1 METPDNSVAIGE
13 IDKNLLLKKRFRLVR
28 QIGSGA
34 FGSVYVAVDVLTA
47 RKFAVKMEARDAHKT
62 SVLSVELGVLR
73 KLKNHSRC
81 IPSYVC
87 CGTTQHHHY
96 IVMKLLGPDLSAL
109 RRKMPAKKFSL
120 STTLRL
126 GVAMV
131 DCLEVLHTNGYIH
144 RDVKPSNFVM
154 ARHSSRLYIIDFG
167 IARKYTDAMGF
178 ALPPR
183 QDVGFRGTARYA
195 PVAAHQRLDLACR
208 DDYWSLLFLLIDL
221 YTGKLPWSGIKDR
234 GEIGE
239 AKTLAIDSG
248 SLIEGLPHC
257 FTQLMHYIQAV
268 KFIEPV
274 DHDYVRQLFLDQMQA
289 NGIAQD
295 TPYDWESEATQPT
308 ATSESSG
315 DFSQGMP
322 KEPQKANQE
331 KPAQSAHTQPG
342 ISINTQAAI
351 QHSRA
356 EAEPSPGSGQ
366 VTPHSQ
372 RMGQHVEPHSPMR
385 VPPRTRGRKEVAED
399 DAESILSLSAS
410 ARSGPSFL
418 ASTRSG
424 VSNINFGDTDQS
436 GLRAESISR
445 FSLASTNA
453 IDGVTPRTLE
463 SDPGRGSSSLNP
475 TPSESRSHVPP
486 RTDSDNPG
494 LVKSVWQ
501 ATKGAL
507 LSCFAD
513 CQNLAP
519 I

>member
-1 METPDNSVAIGE
+1 MDAGDPSVHPE
-13 IDKNLLLKKRFRLVR
+13 VDKNLLLKKRFRLVR
-28 QIGSGA
+28 QVGAGA
-34 FGSVYVAVDVLTA
+34 FGSVFESVDVLTG
-47 RKFAVKMEARDAHKT
+47 RKFAVKMEARDPNKT

-120 STTLRL
+120 ATTLRL

-239 AKTLAIDSG
+239 AKTYAIDSG
-248 SLIEGLPHC
+248 ALIEGLPNC
-257 FTQLMHYIQAV
+257 FKQLLSHIQSV

-289 NGIAQD
+289 NGIVQGAS
-295 TPYDWESEATQPT
+295 YDWEEVTQPT
-308 ATSESSG
+308 V
-315 DFSQGMP
+315 
-322 KEPQKANQE
+322 
-331 KPAQSAHTQPG
+331 
-342 ISINTQAAI
+342 
-351 QHSRA
+351 R
-356 EAEPSPGSGQ
+356 
-366 VTPHSQ
+366 PHSGTVT
-372 RMGQHVEPHSPMR
+372 RGVVDHEEHVEENEE
-385 VPPRTRGRKEVAED
+385 VPQEPPQDPPVP
-399 DAESILSLSAS
+399 ESHGTVLSLSAS

-424 VSNINFGDTDQS
+424 VSNINFDTDQS
-436 GLRAESISR
+436 GLRAESVSR
-445 FSLASTNA
+445 FSMASTNVA
-453 IDGVTPRTLE
+453 LDGISPQSPG
-463 SDPGRGSSSLNP
+463 SDNGSGRGSSANH
-475 TPSESRSHVPP
+475 TPMGSKANVNK
-486 RTDSDNPG
+486 DNNQTPG
-494 LVKSVWQ
+494 LLKSVLL
-501 ATKGAL
+501 ATRGAL